1 MIRQEKKNIG
11 AGIHSIYGNFKYQK
25 KLIDLGANMII
36 YKADALIL
44 SEELKNVLTKLK
56 NFEIDYNDNTTII

>member
-1 MIRQEKKNIG
+1 
-11 AGIHSIYGNFKYQK
+11 
-25 KLIDLGANMII
+25 MII